1 MNKIVVTITTRQ
13 IMALTRRVLC
23 FALLFAGLPRLSATS
38 YDSSF
43 GFIFDRYALTLEE
56 GDRAEAVGP
65 LFYVQHETE
74 NGARTAAFVPFF
86 SCYED
91 PSVESQETDFLY
103 PLFTSVQYGQERR
116 WQFLQLF
123 SSAGGQQQNGT
134 NQDRFTLFP
143 IYFQQR
149 SKETNQNYTAV
160 FPVYGHLQNRF
171 WRDRIFF
178 VMFPIY
184 SQTQKR
190 DVVTDNYLF
199 PIGSVSKGN
208 GLHGWGV
215 WPLAGHEHKIVTLET
230 NGFGDVLTNGGHDRA
245 FALWPLWI
253 RQDNGIGTTN
263 AEMFRASIPLFVCSH
278 SPGVDMTTALWPLIT
293 KIDNREKKYWE
304 WQVPWPLIIVARGEG
319 KTTTRVFPLFQKSH
333 SATLESDFYL
343 WPVYTYRRTHSDPLD
358 FRRTRVVFYLYA
370 DIEEKNTKTGAQKKR
385 LDMWPFFTWRHD
397 FDGNERLQVLAP
409 LEPIL
414 PNNRGVER
422 NWSPLWSLWRAEANP
437 KTGASSHSLFWNLY
451 RDEKAP
457 AHKKVSLLFG
467 LFQYQSDGEN
477 RRTKLF
483 YITVAKSSAPKNQ

>member
-1 MNKIVVTITTRQ
+1 
-13 IMALTRRVLC
+13 MAAFLC
-23 FALLFAGLPRLSATS
+23 FVLLFVAFERSSAKE

-43 GFIFDRYALTLEE
+43 GLLFDHFPLTLEE
-56 GDRAEAVGP
+56 GDRTEAGGP
-65 LFYVQHETE
+65 FFYVQNETE
-74 NGARTAAFVPFF
+74 SGARTAAFVPIF
-86 SCYED
+86 SCYHD
-91 PSVESQETDFLY
+91 PSVESRETDLLY
-103 PLFTSVQYGQERR
+103 PLFTSVQYGEEWR
-116 WQFLQLF
+116 WQFLQLI

-149 SKETNQNYTAV
+149 SKDTNQNYTAV
-160 FPVYGHLQNRF
+160 FPIYGHLQNRF

-199 PIGSVSKGN
+199 PIGSVSKGD

-215 WPLAGHEHKIVTLET
+215 WPLYGKEQKIVTLQT
-230 NGFGDVLTNGGHDRA
+230 NGFGDVSTNGGHNH
-245 FALWPLWI
+245 FFILWPLI
-253 RQDNGIGTTN
+253 ISQDNGLGTTN
-263 AEMFRASIPLFVCSH
+263 AEMFRASIPFFVCSH
-278 SPGVDMTTALWPLIT
+278 TPNVDMTTALWPFFT
-293 KIDNREKKYWE
+293 RIDNREKKYRE
-304 WQVPWPLIIVARGEG
+304 WQVPWPFFIFARGEG

-333 SATLESDFYL
+333 NDTLESDFYL
-343 WPVYTYRRTHSDPLD
+343 WPIYTFRRTHSDPLD

-370 DIEEKNTKTGAQKKR
+370 NIVEKNTKTDQEQRR
-385 LDMWPFFTWRHD
+385 LDMWPFFTWRHE
-397 FDGNERLQVLAP
+397 FDGRERLQVLAP

-422 NWSPLWSLWRAEANP
+422 NWSPLWSLWRAESNP
-437 KTGASSHSLFWNLY
+437 KSGAESHSLLWNLY
-451 RDEKAP
+451 RDEAAP

-483 YITVAKSSAPKNQ
+483 YITVAKSSVANTK